1 MVSNNQS
8 FVNGVATTAVLDE
21 QNVYSSIINFYFIE
35 TIEFQ
40 LHLQND
46 FV

>member
-21 QNVYSSIINFYFIE
+21 QNVYSSI
-35 TIEFQ
+35 FQ
-40 LHLQND
+40 QYEKVVID
-46 FV
+46 SFV